1 MDRARRWPMAL
12 GLVVSLVLLT
22 DARPAPA
29 QTLSGGALVKALRQG
44 GYVLVM
50 RHASSPRE
58 APSKEAANKDNVTF
72 ERQLDEHGRET
83 AAAMGKAMRGLKIP
97 LGEVLTSP
105 TYRARETVRLAQWAN
120 AQPQNELGDGGQN
133 MQAVAAAAAAWLQ
146 KKVTQ
151 FPKGSNA
158 LLVTHL
164 PNLTGAFPQWGK
176 DVVDGE
182 TLVFGPD
189 GKGGA
194 TLVGRIKIEEWASLH
209 D

>member
-1 MDRARRWPMAL
+1 MDLVRHSRIAL
-12 GLVVSLVLLT
+12 GLAASLALLT
-22 DARPAPA
+22 IARPGLA
-29 QTLSGGALVKALRQG
+29 QTLSGDALVKALRQG

-50 RHASSPRE
+50 RHAASPRE
-58 APSKEAANKDNVTF
+58 APTTDVANKDNINA
-72 ERQLDEHGRET
+72 ERQLDEHGRAT
-83 AAAMGKAMRGLKIP
+83 ATSMGNALRGLKIP

-105 TYRARETVRLAQWAN
+105 TYRARETVRLARFAN
-120 AQPQNELGDGGQN
+120 AQSQAELGDGGQN
-133 MQAVAAAAAAWLQ
+133 MQAVAAAQAAWLQ

-151 FPKGSNA
+151 FPRGTNV

-164 PNLTGAFPQWGK
+164 PNLTGAFPK
-176 DVVDGE
+176 SAADVADGE

-194 TLVGRIKIEEWASLH
+194 TIVSRIKIEEWSALH